1 MFYALNKCINDVD
14 GSFLKNTYTQNLN
27 QIDAIRT
34 MTELKKYFAV
44 IGNPIHHSL
53 SPQIHAAFAK
63 EAGLLID
70 YEAVLSPLDQ
80 FEYTV
85 QTLITKKLS
94 GANVTLPFKKEAYQL
109 ASSHSNYAK
118 IAEAVNTIEFK
129 EDQIIGHNTD
139 GIGLVRDLEQNLQ
152 MNLKS
157 KKILLIGAGGAAEG
171 VVFSMLEKKP
181 LELALT
187 NRTIEKSNVIR
198 NKMNV
203 YAKSFDVN
211 LNVIEI
217 KKLPYQYFDL
227 IINATSASL
236 SDADLNID
244 NKVFHES
251 SLAYDMMY
259 GKETAFIKQAKS
271 QASKTSDGL
280 GMLVEQ
286 AAEAF
291 YIWHQI
297 KPKTKP
303 VIDLLRK
310 N

>member
-1 MFYALNKCINDVD
+1 
-14 GSFLKNTYTQNLN
+14 
-27 QIDAIRT
+27 

-53 SPQIHAAFAK
+53 SPQIHATFAK
-63 EAGLLID
+63 DAGLHID

-80 FEYTV
+80 FKHTV

-109 ASSHSNYAK
+109 ASSHSDYAR
-118 IAEAVNTIEFK
+118 IAEAVNTLEFK
-129 EDQIIGHNTD
+129 QGQIIGHNTD
-139 GIGLVRDLEQNLQ
+139 GIGLVRDLEQNLHA
-152 MNLKS
+152 NLEGM
-157 KKILLIGAGGAAEG
+157 KILLVGAGGAAEG
-171 VVFSMLEKKP
+171 VIYSMLEKKP
-181 LELALT
+181 FQLTFT
-187 NRTIEKSNVIR
+187 NRTIEKSNAIK
-198 NKMNV
+198 NKMNE
-203 YAKSFDVN
+203 YAQSFN
-211 LNVIEI
+211 AHLNVIEI
-217 KKLPYQYFDL
+217 AKLPYEYFDV

-236 SDADLNID
+236 SDDDLNID
-244 NKVFHES
+244 NKVFHEG

-259 GKETAFIKQAKS
+259 GKETPFIKQAQS
-271 QASKTSDGL
+271 QNASISNGL

-297 KPKTKP
+297 KPQTKS